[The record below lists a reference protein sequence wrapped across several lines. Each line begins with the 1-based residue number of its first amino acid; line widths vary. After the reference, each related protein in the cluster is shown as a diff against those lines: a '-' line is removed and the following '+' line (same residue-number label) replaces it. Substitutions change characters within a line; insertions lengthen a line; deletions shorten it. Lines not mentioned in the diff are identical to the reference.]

1 MRDPVDGR
9 VPRPGRGR
17 VLTEDPDGLETY
29 DVEVNG
35 IKTTLRLNKADAQRL
50 GIKQEEPVT
59 DTPKEPVEEPKPP
72 VEEPPKEPQPPA
84 EEPPKEPDQEP
95 VKEPAPPKGTK
106 AKNVTAVANKARR
119 PDDVGTK

>member
-1 MRDPVDGR
+1 VAGR

-50 GIKQEEPVT
+50 GVKQAAPAEKPAEEPVT
-59 DTPKEPVEEPKPP
+59 DTPAEEPK
-72 VEEPPKEPQPPA
+72 EPAEPPPA
-84 EEPPKEPDQEP
+84 EEP
-95 VKEPAPPKGTK
+95 KEPAPPKGTK

>member
-1 MRDPVDGR
+1 VAGR

-50 GIKQEEPVT
+50 GVKQAAPAEKPAEEPVT
-59 DTPKEPVEEPKPP
+59 DTPAEE
-72 VEEPPKEPQPPA
+72 PKEPQPPA
-84 EEPPKEPDQEP
+84 EEPKEPAPEEP
-95 VKEPAPPKGTK
+95 KEPAPPKGTK

>member
-72 VEEPPKEPQPPA
+72 A

>member
-1 MRDPVDGR
+1 VDGR

-35 IKTTLRLNKADAQRL
+35 IKTSLRLNKADAQRL